1 MPELLG
7 VSSWAGQIPISGCSV
22 SCLEGG
28 GLAGSVLRAE
38 CGKRAGVCVC
48 LFPIRVH

>member
-7 VSSWAGQIPISGCSV
+7 VSSRAGQIPISGCSV
-22 SCLEGG
+22 SCLEDG